1 MKELI
6 AIYFAG
12 LFVVTAWP
20 SKVTPRPFI
29 NISQGLQFKIDDQSP
44 VVSAEKDL
52 LSLEKMEI
60 EDFNKAKWASLNQLG
75 PRRVAKYKPV
85 IVDYSANLK
94 EIQDQRLMT
103 LQGPIQLKHGL
114 ALTDENRIEIYQI
127 QNGQIV
133 EQGEVDISSGM
144 YKIQLTRMDGQICAK
159 LKTGFS
165 EIMGS
170 GCADIIKTEMGPTT
184 KTPGPL
190 LSISRY
196 QDVFELA
203 ENVKKVEKSAPVQ
216 LAQMAPI
223 ESVEPTQRLYGK
235 IYDYYG
241 YNSDQPRIIEKA
253 QISNSVDSNESASS
267 FLVTQVSAPNYV
279 MSRIVSNRAA
289 VRRGVP
295 LLAQNAAKAMTDI
308 ARDMGYTDG
317 DMNSR
322 GTLWGRVYANGK
334 TLAGAEVS
342 LDGVSGA
349 KPLYLNE
356 LYIPDPNLKV
366 TASHGLYTFMNLP
379 DGEYAVRADV
389 GNRFAGFQ
397 NASVRT
403 GTLSLADI
411 ESTIVKSEIQISTYD
426 LRSKT
431 ALASVVTL
439 QNYQEDLVLE
449 EGVTEIL
456 APQTADHSY
465 AIVHP
470 LDRNYLTTQ
479 HLVKA
484 GERDLQFPQV
494 HKDWIE
500 GILSQAKLARGI
512 SGKIILGFGP
522 QEPYRV
528 FAIGSQSAQIIY
540 FDSNAQVIEGSF
552 GAAGGGYLIL
562 DPEEHVVEFATQR
575 SNSKQLDVTYMP
587 TTPGVVS
594 IIR

>member
-29 NISQGLQFKIDDQSP
+29 NITQGLQFNIDDKSP

-52 LSLEKMEI
+52 LSLEQKEI
-60 EDFNKAKWASLNQLG
+60 EDFNKAKWSSLNQLG
-75 PRRVAKYKPV
+75 PRRVAKFKPV
-85 IVDYSANLK
+85 IVDYSANLR
-94 EIQDQRLMT
+94 EIQNQRLVT
-103 LQGPIQLKHGL
+103 LQGPLQLKQGL

-127 QNGQIV
+127 QNNKIV
-133 EQGEVDISSGM
+133 EQGEVNISSGT
-144 YKIQLTRMDGQICAK
+144 YSIQLTQMEGQICAK
-159 LKTGFS
+159 LKTGYS
-165 EIMGS
+165 EVMGS
-170 GCADIIKTEMGPTT
+170 GCAKLNKAEASTHTNS
-184 KTPGPL
+184 KGPL

-203 ENVKKVEKSAPVQ
+203 ENVNKVEKTNPIQA
-216 LAQMAPI
+216 AQMAPI
-223 ESVEPTQRLYGK
+223 ESIEPAQKLAGK

-241 YNSDQPRIIEKA
+241 YNSDQPRIIEKP
-253 QISNSVDSNESASS
+253 QINNAVDNNESALSY
-267 FLVTQVSAPNYV
+267 LITQISAPNYV
-279 MSRIVSNRAA
+279 PTRVVSSRAA
-289 VRRGVP
+289 ARRGVP
-295 LLAQNAAKAMTDI
+295 LLAQNASKAMSDI
-308 ARDMGYTDG
+308 ARDLGYTES

-322 GTLWGRVYANGK
+322 GTLWGRVFANGK
-334 TLAGAEVS
+334 TVAGAEVS

-349 KPLYLNE
+349 QPLYLNE

-379 DGEYAVRADV
+379 DGEYAVRADIR
-389 GNRFAGFQ
+389 NQFAGFQ

-403 GTLSLADI
+403 GMLSLADV
-411 ESTIVKSEIQISTYD
+411 ESTLVKSEMQISTYD
-426 LRSKT
+426 LRSKVS
-431 ALASVVTL
+431 LASVVTL
-439 QNYQEDLVLE
+439 QNYHEDVVLE
-449 EGVTEIL
+449 EGVGEIL
-456 APQTADHSY
+456 APQTNDHSF
-465 AIVHP
+465 AITHP

-479 HLVKA
+479 HLVRA

-494 HKDWIE
+494 HKDWME
-500 GILSQAKLARGI
+500 GILSQAKLSRGI
-512 SGKIILGFGP
+512 NGKIILGFGP
-522 QEPYRV
+522 QEPFRV
-528 FAIGSQSAQIIY
+528 YALGSKTAQIIY
-540 FDSNAQVIEGSF
+540 FDSNAQVVEGNF

-562 DPEEHVVEFATQR
+562 DPEEHVVEFAIQK